1 MSGDEALTRGGYT
14 YRVTCRAM
22 PNQVEGVRTADGR
35 PFTFWAR
42 HGSWMLHLGSVGA
55 GRYWEDFVSYS
66 DVIASGEDPRA
77 GVWDVETVLALLD
90 RHLA

>member
-22 PNQVEGVRTADGR
+22 PNQVEGVRTVDGR
-35 PFTFWAR
+35 PFYFRAR
-42 HGSWMLHLGSVGA
+42 HGCWRLHLGPVGA
-55 GRYWEDFVSYS
+55 DGDWADVQDES
-66 DVIASGEDPRA
+66 DVVASGEDSRA